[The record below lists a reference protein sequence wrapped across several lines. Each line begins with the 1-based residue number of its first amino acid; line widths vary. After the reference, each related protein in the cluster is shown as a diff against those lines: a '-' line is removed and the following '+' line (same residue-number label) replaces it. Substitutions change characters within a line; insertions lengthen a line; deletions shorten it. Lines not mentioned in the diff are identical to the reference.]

1 VRERLLA
8 LREVLGKYGKYRD
21 VIGYPLFYLFCLAI
35 FVPVTFPY
43 DKVKERV
50 VSSFNADQR
59 SSGGQQELQIEG
71 LSGYWLTGVRMTG
84 VTLLSAPSEPGK
96 PPTKLAID
104 SATVRYAVL
113 PALIGH
119 SDLGFDAEAF
129 GGEVSGSFDV
139 NGKDKSLDATIETVD
154 LGKVAPLVELL
165 GVPLEGKLGGSVHL
179 ALPEGRL
186 SKATGQVSLESKGTS
201 VGDGKAKIKGALALP
216 KLEVGTISIA
226 ADAKDGVM
234 KLMKFAA
241 GGKDL
246 ELQGD
251 GRVTLRERVTDSLWD
266 VQVRFRL
273 NDVYRARNDITK
285 SLFGVPGS
293 SAPALFELADPK
305 VVQSKRA
312 DGFYAWTVRGA
323 LAHLDFQP
331 AAR

>member
-8 LREVLGKYGKYRD
+8 LKEVLIKYGD
-21 VIGYPLFYLFCLAI
+21 VIGYPLFYVLCLAVFI
-35 FVPVTFPY
+35 PFTFPY

-59 SSGGQQELQIEG
+59 ANGGQQELQIES

-96 PPTKLAID
+96 PPTRLGIE
-104 SATVRYAVL
+104 SATVRYSVL

-129 GGEVSGSFDV
+129 DGEVSGSFEV
-139 NGKDKSLDATIETVD
+139 HGKDKSLDATVEAID
-154 LGKVAPLVELL
+154 IGKVAPLIDVL
-165 GVPLEGKLGGSVHL
+165 GVPLEGKLGGSVHMV
-179 ALPEGRL
+179 LPEGRV
-186 SKATGQVSLESKGTS
+186 SRATGQVLLELKGTS

-216 KLEVGTISIA
+216 KLEVGTIAIT
-226 ADAKDGVM
+226 ADAKDGVL
-234 KLMKFAA
+234 KLMKFGA

-251 GRVTLRERVTDSLWD
+251 GRVTLREQVAESLWD
-266 VQVRFRL
+266 LQVRFRI
-273 NDVYRARNDITK
+273 NDPYRAKNDITK
-285 SLFGVPGS
+285 SLFGGPGS
-293 SAPALFELADPK
+293 SGPPLFELADPK
-305 VVQSKRA
+305 ISQSKRA
-312 DGFYAWTVRGA
+312 DGFYAWSVRGA
-323 LAHLDFQP
+323 LARLDFQP